1 MVTHVKFSQN
11 DGDETSAIETL
22 CKKIANYFVKGVII
36 LSSGTMFV
44 WSLIL
49 VSGRVQVPVCNV
61 CWIIERG
68 IGVLVASCP
77 CALGLAIPSVIANI
91 LNLAIKSG
99 ILIKNSSVFEG
110 IKDTK
115 IVAFD
120 KTGTLFTKIN
130 KIESYKLLDETFP
143 QEKAW

>member
-1 MVTHVKFSQN
+1 M
-11 DGDETSAIETL
+11 L
-22 CKKIANYFVKGVII
+22 
-36 LSSGTMFV
+36 V

-49 VSGRVQVPVCNV
+49 ASGLVQVPVCNV